1 MFAAETKLS
10 GRSGAFRSG
19 PVREN
24 DAKNSQLLEDAVG
37 ARKELCE
44 QCALPAPRQSGEN
57 SGLENNLEAPDPTES
72 HPLAGLRALQKSHKC
87 LDVDNFPQLSHDLRS
102 VTVTS
107 ERRPAVVDFSQAVT
121 LSKRK
126 VRKRKHLTR
135 RAFPLEL
142 QLRTSLF

>member
-72 HPLAGLRALQKSHKC
+72 HPLG
-87 LDVDNFPQLSHDLRS
+87 
-102 VTVTS
+102 
-107 ERRPAVVDFSQAVT
+107 E
-121 LSKRK
+121 
-126 VRKRKHLTR
+126 
-135 RAFPLEL
+135 
-142 QLRTSLF
+142 

>member
-10 GRSGAFRSG
+10 GRSGASRSG

-72 HPLAGLRALQKSHKC
+72 HPVSAACQCARLCRSSRRFWQ
-87 LDVDNFPQLSHDLRS
+87 QL
-102 VTVTS
+102 
-107 ERRPAVVDFSQAVT
+107 PCMKQT
-121 LSKRK
+121 L
-126 VRKRKHLTR
+126 LTR
-135 RAFPLEL
+135 MTFLFECVSYVML
-142 QLRTSLF
+142 QHYTWHYNFVTRTTT

>member
-10 GRSGAFRSG
+10 GRSGASRSG

-57 SGLENNLEAPDPTES
+57 SGLENNLEALDPTES
-72 HPLAGLRALQKSHKC
+72 HPLVCQPHWTEKAQNAEALCAFSTC
-87 LDVDNFPQLSHDLRS
+87 RMLPMG
-102 VTVTS
+102 VT
-107 ERRPAVVDFSQAVT
+107 
-121 LSKRK
+121 
-126 VRKRKHLTR
+126 
-135 RAFPLEL
+135 
-142 QLRTSLF
+142 